1 MKESKRKWM
10 AYRLRRWTAGVDWST
25 LATSRHDL
33 ERANAFVDAED
44 RGLQLL
50 DPATVLPVPRLI

>member
-1 MKESKRKWM
+1 
-10 AYRLRRWTAGVDWST
+10 VDWST

-33 ERANAFVDAED
+33 ERANAFVDADDAED

-50 DPATVLPVPRLI
+50 DPATVLPLPPD